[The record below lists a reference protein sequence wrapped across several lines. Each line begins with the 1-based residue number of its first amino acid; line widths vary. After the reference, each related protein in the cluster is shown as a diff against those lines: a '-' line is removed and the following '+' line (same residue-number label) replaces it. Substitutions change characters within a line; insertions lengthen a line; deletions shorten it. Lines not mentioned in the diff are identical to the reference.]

1 MVKRKDY
8 SGLTLGYLTVIGPRG
23 TNGKRALWAFQCVC
37 GAEKVIEA
45 RDIRKMI
52 TRNVRASCGCM
63 KRKTI
68 SEKKKSHGMSR
79 HPAYAVWASMK
90 ARCLRPS
97 HDAWGNY
104 GGRGITVCQRWLD
117 GFENFWA
124 DMGPTYQRGLEIDRR
139 DNNGG
144 YSLGNCRWVTSTTQ
158 HRNRRDNV
166 RMSGLT
172 GIEIAQATGL
182 SRSTVY
188 YRLKAGVTPEQMLE
202 RPDSSR
208 KFMTSST
215 AAHVVG
221 SPSGPEGKG

>member
-1 MVKRKDY
+1 MAKRKDY
-8 SGLTLGYLTVIGPRG
+8 NGLTLGYLTVIGPRG

-45 RDIRKMI
+45 RDLRKMI
-52 TRNVRASCGCM
+52 TRNVKASCGCM

-68 SEKKKSHGMSR
+68 SEKKKSHGMSH

-97 HDAWGNY
+97 HAAWENY

-144 YSLGNCRWVTSTTQ
+144 YSPENCRWVDSQTQ
-158 HRNRRDNV
+158 NENRRDNA
-166 RMSGLT
+166 RLGGLT
-172 GIEIAQATGL
+172 GAEIARRTGL
-182 SRSTVY
+182 PKSTVY
-188 YRLKAGVTPEQMLE
+188 YRIKAGVTPEQMLE

-208 KFMTSST
+208 KFTTCST
-215 AAHVVG
+215 AARAVD
-221 SPSGPEGKG
+221 SPSGPEETG